1 MFADDRRMHI
11 ASERSG
17 LKPKTPIDLGV
28 LSEQTWSDADLQ
40 RELLRLFLDQRG
52 SFQACLTGRAARS
65 DVTAA
70 LHRLKGSAGSL
81 GAMQVANL
89 AAQAEL
95 RLEAASTIG
104 DEALQQALGELSTAL
119 FEACEFAALL
129 LRRP

>member
-1 MFADDRRMHI
+1 MR
-11 ASERSG
+11 
-17 LKPKTPIDLGV
+17 PTTPIDLGV

-40 RELLRLFLDQRG
+40 RELLRLFLDQTDD
-52 SFQACLTGRAARS
+52 FQACLTGRAARP

-81 GAMQVANL
+81 GATQVASL
-89 AAQAEL
+89 AARAEL

-104 DEALQQALGELSTAL
+104 DGDLQQALGELSTAL
-119 FEACEFAALL
+119 SEACEYAALL